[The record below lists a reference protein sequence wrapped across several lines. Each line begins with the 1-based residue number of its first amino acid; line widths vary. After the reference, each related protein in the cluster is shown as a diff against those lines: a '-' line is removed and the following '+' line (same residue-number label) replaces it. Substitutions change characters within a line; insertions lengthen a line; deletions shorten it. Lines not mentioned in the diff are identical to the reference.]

1 VRVAL
6 LGPTGQIGRGLVRA
20 LSAQHELMLYARR
33 PPAMR
38 AWLARQRIDA
48 RVFELEEFPSGR
60 FDLVINAIGDGVP
73 GKIKATGDRILETT
87 ERFDRQCLEH
97 LDGGSGSAYVF
108 LSTGRIYG
116 AAYEGALEPAP
127 QPLAPDRFAEG
138 EAYPRAKRLAEL
150 RHRAR
155 PNQRIADIRIFGY
168 VSDEIGLDDDFL
180 VAQMLRALIDE
191 YVFLTPAHDFVRD
204 YVGTE
209 DLATLIGRLIA
220 ADVPNGEYDICSAR
234 PTTKF
239 EMLDALSVPGLR
251 YAVEGGHEPVHCS
264 SRPDTISGHGAAR
277 AIGHTP
283 SRTSLE
289 NVLACAAAIHA
300 REALLRQRCA
310 P

>member
-38 AWLARQRIDA
+38 AWLAGQRIDA
-48 RVFELEEFPSGR
+48 RVFELEEFPTGR
-60 FDLVINAIGDGVP
+60 FDLVISAIGDGVP
-73 GKIKATGDRILETT
+73 GKIKAAGDRILETT
-87 ERFDRQCLEH
+87 ERFDRQCLDH
-97 LDGGSGSAYVF
+97 LDRGSASAYVF

-116 AAYEGALEPAP
+116 AAYEAALEPDP
-127 QPLAPDRFAEG
+127 QPLAPDSFAAD

-150 RHRAR
+150 RHRER
-155 PNQRIADIRIFGY
+155 PHQHIADIRIFGY

-180 VAQMLRALIDE
+180 VAQMLRALVDE
-191 YVFLTPAHDFVRD
+191 YVFLTAAQDFVRD
-204 YVGTE
+204 YVGPE
-209 DLATLIGRLIA
+209 DLAALIGRLIA

-251 YAVEGGHEPVHCS
+251 YSVEGGQEPVHCS
-264 SRPDTISGHGAAR
+264 ERPEMISRHGGAR

-283 SRTSLE
+283 ARTSLE

-300 REALLRQRCA
+300 REALLLRQCA